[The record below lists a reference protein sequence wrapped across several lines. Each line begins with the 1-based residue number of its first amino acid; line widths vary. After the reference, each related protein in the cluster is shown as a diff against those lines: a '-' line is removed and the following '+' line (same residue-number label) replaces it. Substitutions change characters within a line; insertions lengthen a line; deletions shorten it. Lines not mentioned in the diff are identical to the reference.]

1 MRKGVKLNNRIRK
14 IREDTLF
21 NLYFKIPHLCA
32 SCCYNSNC
40 PHLENMSDVVDC
52 DNYKEAIELND
63 LILMMRE
70 QNINIDSF
78 CEKYR
83 VKKDFFV
90 LMIKGKMLMSYKY
103 YVALTTRLHIPEMDE
118 FYVYNERF
126 DKEIIN
132 NEYNTLESEVQID
145 V

>member
-1 MRKGVKLNNRIRK
+1 MKKKGLKIHNRIRK
-14 IREDTLF
+14 VREDTLF
-21 NLYFKIPHLCA
+21 NLYFKVPRLCA

-40 PHLENMSDVVDC
+40 PHIENMNDVIDC

-103 YVALTTRLHIPEMDE
+103 YVAICTRLHVEE
-118 FYVYNERF
+118 FDIFYGYESRF
-126 DKEIIN
+126 LN